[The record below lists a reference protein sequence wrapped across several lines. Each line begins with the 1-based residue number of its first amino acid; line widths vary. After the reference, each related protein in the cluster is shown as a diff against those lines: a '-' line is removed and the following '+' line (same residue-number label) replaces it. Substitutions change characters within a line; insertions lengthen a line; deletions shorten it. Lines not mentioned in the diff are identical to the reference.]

1 MKKTMTRVGYF
12 FLVLTVL
19 TIALGV
25 FAKEKESSTPTTALM
40 ATNGQPQLPDESST
54 YFNSILSALGGFS
67 GCGLLLIFL
76 LRRLVNSYDA
86 TFSKWDTRCS
96 THNIKQDEKNDKI
109 IGMIEEVHGA
119 TQELKMEII
128 KLQANA
134 IDKDVVT
141 EALTKVSMLELD
153 VDQVRGEIKSIMT
166 HLLNKPRISG
176 INNVRG

>member
-12 FLVLTVL
+12 FLVLTLV
-19 TIALGV
+19 TAALGL
-25 FAKEKESSTPTTALM
+25 FAKEKEDKQQAVQI
-40 ATNGQPQLPDESST
+40 ATEQPQLPDEDST

-76 LRRLVNSYDA
+76 LRRLVNNYDE
-86 TFSKWDTRCS
+86 TFAKWETRCS
-96 THNIKQDEKNDKI
+96 NHNTKQDVKNDKI
-109 IGMIEEVHGA
+109 IEMIEDVQGA
-119 TQELKMEII
+119 AQELKMEII
-128 KLQANA
+128 KLQANSL
-134 IDKDVVT
+134 DKDVIT
-141 EALTKVSMLELD
+141 EAITKVSMLELD